1 MIEVSRKGRTIPS
14 LPSFPPCL
22 NDVKEDP
29 SLSLA
34 PPMGAQTPV
43 EELDAG
49 ARGFLRS
56 HQVRVW
62 DVHRELM
69 ADEAELGR
77 VGET

>member
-1 MIEVSRKGRTIPS
+1 MIEVSRKGRMISS

-34 PPMGAQTPV
+34 PPMGAQTLV

-49 ARGFLRS
+49 AKGFPQEPPS
-56 HQVRVW
+56 QG
-62 DVHRELM
+62 
-69 ADEAELGR
+69 LGCAKR
-77 VGET
+77 TNGR